1 MQQYSMRVTL
11 IDTAALRREGPP
23 GKPRAVIIA
32 DTLPAS
38 GLRVGAQK
46 WAKEF
51 SLPVTHV
58 LYSDTILLAV
68 SFDGLQ

>member
-1 MQQYSMRVTL
+1 MVVASL
-11 IDTAALRREGPP
+11 NTAALGRQGPP
-23 GKPRAVIIA
+23 GKPQAVIIP

-51 SLPVTHV
+51 SVPVTQA